1 MQRQGA
7 SIRLNAELIDLRK
20 KARVWAE
27 QYDRNF
33 SDLFALQN
41 LIAQK
46 IANKLGV
53 GGSPAEQSALQLAP
67 TTDLISYDAY
77 LRAKDLLYGI
87 ALSTRQKEDLFQ
99 AVELLDQAVARDP
112 DFFDAYCQLA
122 GAHDRIYF
130 LAFDHTDARLKL
142 AQTAMQSIQ
151 RLSPES
157 GDTHLALAQHY
168 YYAHRDY
175 GRARQELVL
184 ARLTLPNESRI
195 PLLAAYIDRREGRWE
210 KSLEEMTQALELSPR
225 DFSVLQQIALTYE
238 AMGRYKEMAVTLD
251 RVLAI
256 RRKIFQP
263 GTTRAGGFRRACRPH
278 SFSHGS

>member
-1 MQRQGA
+1 MFAYGVYDGVSSKLARLANLKVINHNSVAKYRGAHDIPEIARALNVAYLLTGNVQRQGA

-53 GGSPAEQSALQLAP
+53 GGSPEEQSALQLAP

-157 GDTHLALAQHY
+157 EIPIWLSLSITTMRIGIMAE
-168 YYAHRDY
+168 R
-175 GRARQELVL
+175 GKNWCSLV
-184 ARLTLPNESRI
+184 
-195 PLLAAYIDRREGRWE
+195 
-210 KSLEEMTQALELSPR
+210 
-225 DFSVLQQIALTYE
+225 
-238 AMGRYKEMAVTLD
+238 
-251 RVLAI
+251 
-256 RRKIFQP
+256 
-263 GTTRAGGFRRACRPH
+263 
-278 SFSHGS
+278 